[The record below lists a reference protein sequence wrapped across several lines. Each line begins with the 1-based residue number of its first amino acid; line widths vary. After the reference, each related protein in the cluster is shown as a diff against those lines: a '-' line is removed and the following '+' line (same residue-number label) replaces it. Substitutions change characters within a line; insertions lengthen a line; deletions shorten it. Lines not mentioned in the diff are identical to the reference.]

1 MTNLQEL
8 KIAKDYYKAKYLY
21 IKLKIKKLEA
31 ESTIEYKKTISN
43 DKITIVPISENESEA
58 EAEPEPES
66 DNTVSSFFNTMII
79 QETNS
84 KIKRSEAYVAY
95 VNFCKM
101 KQYEPL
107 IKSIFFKSIES
118 FLGKPTKTNVYYY
131 KHFKFVESDAP
142 LTFNQSIE
150 DLIF

>member
-1 MTNLQEL
+1 MGNLDEL
-8 KIAKDYYKAKYLY
+8 KIARNYYKYKYLY

-31 ESTIEYKKTISN
+31 ATQSPTETEYNKIITD
-43 DKITIVPISENESEA
+43 DKITITEVESEI
-58 EAEPEPES
+58 EAEPES
-66 DNTVSSFFNTMII
+66 DNTVSSFFSTMII

-118 FLGKPTKTNVYYY
+118 FLGKPKKTNVYYY
-131 KHFKFVESDAP
+131 MQFCFVTPNKP
-142 LTFNQSIE
+142 LTFNQTIDSF
-150 DLIF
+150 IF

>member
-31 ESTIEYKKTISN
+31 QSTTETEYNKIITD
-43 DKITIVPISENESEA
+43 DKITITEVESEIEEENESET
-58 EAEPEPES
+58 
-66 DNTVSSFFNTMII
+66 DVSSFFSTMILKDD
-79 QETNS
+79 NA
-84 KIKRSEAYVAY
+84 KIKRSDCFNFYVKY
-95 VNFCKM
+95 CKT
-101 KQYEPL
+101 QQIEPK

>member
-1 MTNLQEL
+1 MGNLDEL
-8 KIAKDYYKAKYLY
+8 KIARNYYKYKYLY

-31 ESTIEYKKTISN
+31 ATQSPTETEYNKIITD
-43 DKITIVPISENESEA
+43 DKITITEVESEI
-58 EAEPEPES
+58 EAEPES
-66 DNTVSSFFNTMII
+66 DNTVSSFFNTMILKDD
-79 QETNS
+79 NA

-95 VNFCKM
+95 VKYCKT
-101 KQYEPL
+101 KQIEPK

-118 FLGKPTKTNVYYY
+118 YLGKPTKTNVYYY

>member
-1 MTNLQEL
+1 MGNLDEL
-8 KIAKDYYKAKYLY
+8 KIAKNYYRAKYLY

-31 ESTIEYKKTISN
+31 ATQSPTETEYNKIITD
-43 DKITIVPISENESEA
+43 DKITITEVESEI
-58 EAEPEPES
+58 EAEPES
-66 DNTVSSFFNTMII
+66 DNTVSSFFSTMII

-118 FLGKPTKTNVYYY
+118 FLGKPKKTNVYYY
-131 KHFKFVESDAP
+131 MQFCFVTPNKP
-142 LTFNQSIE
+142 LSFNETIDSF
-150 DLIF
+150 IF

>member
-1 MTNLQEL
+1 MTNLEEL
-8 KIAKDYYKAKYLY
+8 KIAKDYYRAKYLY

-31 ESTIEYKKTISN
+31 ATQSPTDTEYNKIITDDI
-43 DKITIVPISENESEA
+43 ITITEEVESEIEEENESET
-58 EAEPEPES
+58 
-66 DNTVSSFFNTMII
+66 DVSLFFNTMILKDD
-79 QETNS
+79 NS
-84 KIKRSEAYVAY
+84 KIKRSDCFNFYVKY
-95 VNFCKM
+95 CKT
-101 KQYEPL
+101 QQIEPK

>member
-1 MTNLQEL
+1 MGNLDEL
-8 KIAKDYYKAKYLY
+8 KIARNYYKYKYLY

-31 ESTIEYKKTISN
+31 ATQSPTETEYNKIITD
-43 DKITIVPISENESEA
+43 DKITITEVESEI
-58 EAEPEPES
+58 EAEPES
-66 DNTVSSFFNTMII
+66 DNTVSSFFSTMII

-95 VNFCKM
+95 VKYCKT
-101 KQYEPL
+101 KQIEPK

-118 FLGKPTKTNVYYY
+118 YIGKPTKTNVYYY